1 MPRPW
6 THSESLFLKRDAE
19 RCGLPWCAAELRRTV
34 EDCAVQLEALK
45 HGAVESEWMT
55 PREAGALAS
64 CSASTIR
71 ALIVAGQVE
80 GRKDGTGCWVA
91 SRRSVIAYA
100 GRHERCVQRGKSDRP
115 KAAWPAR
122 VDSILDCIEIIPAP
136 EMPKKA
142 PERLAEA
149 KESVP
154 AVVLRKKPGDAP
166 EGPLEAQNGHEPE
179 KAQEA
184 GMDLGSMSKLD
195 ILRAI
200 AAGKMEAVNV
210 G

>member
-80 GRKDGTGCWVA
+80 GRKDGTGRWVA

-115 KAAWPAR
+115 KATWPAR

-136 EMPKKA
+136 DMPQKA
-142 PERLAEA
+142 LERLAEA
-149 KESVP
+149 KEDVSHI
-154 AVVLRKKPGDAP
+154 VLHGKPEDAP
-166 EGPLEAQNGHEPE
+166 ERLLEAEKRHEPE